1 MISVYVAIKSKKLN
15 EEFCSSIDKSNTA
28 KVTDTFYTLNDCKKK
43 LSVRTPHILLLGL
56 DLPDGYW
63 ADFCKETKEKY
74 PDMKILAIASYEE
87 YSVFKNALNNLTSG
101 YISKDALPKV
111 IVSAVNAVMNGE
123 FFRYD
128 RLDVPVEFTEETE
141 LEWQQTAIQKMI
153 QKIKTDDNP
162 HETIEKM
169 SQMIYAIEKERTM
182 MIKNM
187 LTAEKDNID
196 NEHIDKYLMQLIE
209 NMLIQGCPNWEIAD
223 TLNINIE
230 TVRLYRMELILK
242 LSGKNSMILAV
253 KKHGETIKLA
263 RRELQ
268 LLRLIAAGYTNQEIA
283 DDILYVDIETV
294 KTVRKNLIQK
304 FEAKNAMSMVIDAMR
319 MGLLKIEDID
329 DLLSS

>member
-1 MISVYVAIKSKKLN
+1 MITVYVAIKSKKLN
-15 EEFCSSIDKSNTA
+15 EEFCSSIDKSNSA
-28 KVTDTFYTLNDCKKK
+28 KVTDTFYTLKECKQK

-63 ADFCKETKEKY
+63 ADFCKEAQEKC
-74 PDMKILAIASYEE
+74 PDMKILAIASYDE
-87 YSVFKNALNNLTSG
+87 YSVFKNTLNTLTSG

-111 IVSAVNAVMNGE
+111 IVSAINSVMKGE

-128 RLDVPVEFTEETE
+128 KIDVQVEKGESELD
-141 LEWQQTAIQKMI
+141 WQQTAIRQMI
-153 QKIKTDDNP
+153 QKIKTDDNL

-169 SQMIYAIEKERTM
+169 SQMINAIEKERM
-182 MIKNM
+182 MIIKNM

-196 NEHIDKYLMQLIE
+196 NELIDKYLMQLIE

-242 LSGKNSMILAV
+242 LSGKNSMVLAV
-253 KKHGETIKLA
+253 KKGGKAIKLA

-283 DDILYVDIETV
+283 GDILYVDVETV

-304 FEAKNAMSMVIDAMR
+304 FEAKNAMSMVINAIK

-329 DLLSS
+329 ELLAS